1 MKILHTA
8 DIHLKEYG
16 DDRWKTLEELI
27 RIGRQEQ
34 VAIFVVCGDLF
45 DKDAAA
51 EDLRP
56 KIREVFSGTGFKVV
70 LLAGNHDSESY
81 GSGKYFGEDVFILAS
96 LNEPFRY
103 EDVSIWGLPFEAIG
117 AEDVLVRLYSLA
129 GNLAGDKVNIL
140 LYHGELLDA
149 SFSRKDFGDEG
160 EGRYMPTKLS
170 YFKGLNLSYVLAG
183 HFHTTFDIRKLENGG
198 YFVYPGSPLSLT
210 RRETG
215 QRKVNIF
222 EVGSPPKEYL
232 LDSPHFE
239 EIIVELDP
247 FADENPLDRI
257 QKRLE
262 CVHPRGKVLLSVT
275 GYVNSE
281 RIGTTEPELAKRIK
295 ELATAKRA
303 EELRV
308 EFADISAILED
319 DLFKQFVS
327 RVEQRNYDEEKR
339 RRLRDLAI
347 RGMAE
352 ARG

>member
-8 DIHLKEYG
+8 DIHLREYG

-27 RIGRQEQ
+27 RIGRQEK
-34 VAIFVVCGDLF
+34 VAIFVICGDLF

-51 EDLRP
+51 EILRP
-56 KIREVFSGTGFKVV
+56 KIREVLSGTGFKVI
-70 LLAGNHDSESY
+70 LLPGNHDSESY
-81 GSGKYFGEDVFILAS
+81 GSGKYFGEDVLILGS
-96 LNEPFRY
+96 LNEPFQY
-103 EDVSIWGLPFEAIG
+103 EDVSIWGLPFQAIG

-129 GNLAGDKVNIL
+129 GKLPVDKVNIL

-149 SFSRKDFGDEG
+149 SFARKDFGDEG
-160 EGRYMPTKLS
+160 EGRYMPVKLS
-170 YFKGLNLSYVLAG
+170 YFRDLNLSYVLAG

-198 YFVYPGSPLSLT
+198 YFVYAGSPLSLT

-232 LDSPHFE
+232 LDTPHFE
-239 EIIVELDP
+239 EIIVALDP
-247 FADENPLDRI
+247 FADENPVDAIR
-257 QKRLE
+257 KRLE
-262 CVHPRGKVLLSVT
+262 YVHPQGRVLLSVS

-281 RIGTTEPELAKRIK
+281 KIGMTEPELAKRIK

-308 EFADISAILED
+308 EFIDISAILED